1 MDRPMESQRARWYS
15 ELYVQVLV
23 GIAVGI
29 AIGWA
34 APHAGEA
41 LRPLG
46 DAFLKMIKMVIGLVI
61 FCTVVS
67 GIGGMTNLKKV
78 GRVGG
83 RALLYF
89 EIVST
94 LALLLGAV
102 VANVFRPGA
111 GFNAHLSQ
119 VDVDAVASY
128 VGRAQETT
136 TVGFLLGIVPT
147 TVIDAF
153 AKGDVLPVVFVSVLF
168 GWVLSQIGERGKP
181 VALLV
186 EATGH
191 VIFGIINLLMRFAPL
206 GACGAMA
213 YTVGRFG
220 VGSLRP
226 LVGLVVI
233 FFATG
238 TVFVCLILGAIS
250 HWAGFS
256 IFRLLRYLKEELLVT
271 LGAASSDVALPS
283 LIEKLTHLGC
293 SRSIV
298 GLVVP
303 TGYVFNADG
312 TSLYMTL
319 AALFIAQAMNIDLSV
334 TQQVAIFGVAM
345 LTSKGASGVSGAG
358 FIALVG
364 TLSVIPS
371 IPLAGM
377 ALILGIDRFLSTGRA
392 LVNLIG
398 NAVATVVVASLEG
411 EIDRE
416 RMRLVLSG
424 APFPL
429 IDRNFAIA
437 DPPSRDAN
445 CIGQ

>member
-1 MDRPMESQRARWYS
+1 M
-15 ELYVQVLV
+15 
-23 GIAVGI
+23 
-29 AIGWA
+29 
-34 APHAGEA
+34 
-41 LRPLG
+41 
-46 DAFLKMIKMVIGLVI
+46 
-61 FCTVVS
+61 
-67 GIGGMTNLKKV
+67 
-78 GRVGG
+78 
-83 RALLYF
+83 
-89 EIVST
+89 
-94 LALLLGAV
+94 
-102 VANVFRPGA
+102 
-111 GFNAHLSQ
+111 
-119 VDVDAVASY
+119 
-128 VGRAQETT
+128 
-136 TVGFLLGIVPT
+136 
-147 TVIDAF
+147 
-153 AKGDVLPVVFVSVLF
+153 
-168 GWVLSQIGERGKP
+168 
-181 VALLV
+181 
-186 EATGH
+186 
-191 VIFGIINLLMRFAPL
+191 
-206 GACGAMA
+206 
-213 YTVGRFG
+213 
-220 VGSLRP
+220 
-226 LVGLVVI
+226 
-233 FFATG
+233 
-238 TVFVCLILGAIS
+238 
-250 HWAGFS
+250 
-256 IFRLLRYLKEELLVT
+256 
-271 LGAASSDVALPS
+271 ALPS

-424 APFPL
+424 APIPL
-429 IDRNFAIA
+429 IDRDFAA
-437 DPPSRDAN
+437 AEQRTHS
-445 CIGQ
+445 